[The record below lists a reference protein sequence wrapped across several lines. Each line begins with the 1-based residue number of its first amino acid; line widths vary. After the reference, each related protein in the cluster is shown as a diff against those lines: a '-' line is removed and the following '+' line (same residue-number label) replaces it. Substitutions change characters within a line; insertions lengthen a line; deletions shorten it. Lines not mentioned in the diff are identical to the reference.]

1 MSISRILLGTAALLT
16 FTAAR
21 QAVVQDPGRCDAETD
36 ATHLLQKPTR
46 SSQGGLSLVQ
56 SASQVW
62 SSGERVVGMGG
73 MEVQMIILLGGIL
86 GGAVLHL
93 MNLPTIGLLSIYF
106 GAQTGLGLYMKILLS
121 DLPIAA
127 ELNIRGVPAPF
138 MITALQQ
145 LLTFVAL
152 VVVLLALLP
161 TRWAYKPRP
170 LQDAKEVGCVL
181 IISVAFAA
189 NIGLN
194 NLSLSLLPVSANMII
209 RSCIPLITWILQQL
223 LGCFG
228 LGGFSSSWGL
238 AEFALLLSGLVCAV
252 LTLLAQKSNVSVSSG
267 GGLEFAIGVAICLL
281 SDVAAAV
288 NVLVVSYFGK
298 GLDPPLNSF
307 DTVFYMALP
316 CACFMLAVAVVAA
329 HPVDWVGYTD
339 LTDIQVLRQVMS
351 WNAMA
356 LVWVIISGFIAAG
369 YNCMSY
375 SIVQRLSATTAGFA
389 GNFNKA
395 ALILISI
402 CLGLERL
409 PPGIWAFVMVVA
421 VLGNILSFTG
431 FSLLE
436 RRQTAEAKAK
446 S

>member
-1 MSISRILLGTAALLT
+1 MEVILPAAIAAAAAAVAAEEKRQQKRQQAAEEAAKRKYAAIPLAATEEVAAARAITAA
-16 FTAAR
+16 AA
-21 QAVVQDPGRCDAETD
+21 AVVDV
-36 ATHLLQKPTR
+36 
-46 SSQGGLSLVQ
+46 S
-56 SASQVW
+56 
-62 SSGERVVGMGG
+62 
-73 MEVQMIILLGGIL
+73 
-86 GGAVLHL
+86 
-93 MNLPTIGLLSIYF
+93 
-106 GAQTGLGLYMKILLS
+106 
-121 DLPIAA
+121 
-127 ELNIRGVPAPF
+127 
-138 MITALQQ
+138 
-145 LLTFVAL
+145 
-152 VVVLLALLP
+152 
-161 TRWAYKPRP
+161 
-170 LQDAKEVGCVL
+170 EVGCVL

-288 NVLVVSYFGK
+288 NVLVVSYFGTSVAAGK